1 MGDGVVDKYCS
12 YNYRTFESPKEQYQA
27 TVCVCIWDSFHWSWS
42 FSIWCLCRDSKPLFQ
57 HQSWKGTC
65 NSTVAKCSNENGSLC
80 FRDPVSWNQLVLCKQ
95 VNWCLEF
102 QGREKDFITAH
113 LGKLHN
119 VAAKIHQKLSRNGY
133 NIRVQKKKETKVTV
147 AYKPKNVFVLY
158 IVAK

>member
-1 MGDGVVDKYCS
+1 MGDSLVDKYRS

-27 TVCVCIWDSFHWSWS
+27 TVLVCIWNSFHWSRS
-42 FSIWCLCRDSKPLFQ
+42 FSIWCLYHDSNPLFQ
-57 HQSWKGTC
+57 HQSGKSTC
-65 NSTVAKCSNENGSLC
+65 NSTVAKCSNENGNLC

-119 VAAKIHQKLSRNGY
+119 VAAKTHQNWKSIIFKENLFLKKWLQHKSPEEKRNESNCG
-133 NIRVQKKKETKVTV
+133 
-147 AYKPKNVFVLY
+147 L
-158 IVAK
+158 